1 MAADTEP
8 ESEPTEEEKA
18 AAAAEKPV
26 SLETA
31 LQEARER
38 LTAGKGITA
47 EKTDAGSQEG
57 EKGAEGEGGEEGEE
71 GEEGEG
77 NEGEEAEGDNVSDE
91 AEGEEAEPEPEEQP
105 GKEADAVVTAEGEG
119 EKPKGEEP
127 EDPDPDLVVTLPAR
141 REGEDELEL
150 VLEDKEA
157 VERIRQLRNGY
168 MRGEETRAAQA
179 QIVVDQGQI
188 EEMETWISTDPVGFI
203 VSNLP
208 EQTTQQ
214 VAMSLITAPKVWDAV
229 KEQLAVLQEDPN
241 ELRVIQAELKSQRL
255 EMTSQLKTLADGRK
269 QAREVAHRIE
279 DGIQKLVPVSEGLP
293 DGRRDK
299 IIADL
304 QVDIAKQVRER
315 QLVDVRV
322 DDLPLMAAAVLRSH
336 GIDPIA
342 AAKLLADGGVEPEP
356 GKSPAKAKQPTGKEL
371 VQARKKRKK
380 AAASAPPGADALVTR
395 PKLPK
400 GQRLE
405 DRLALAREKGLAA
418 LAGR

>member
-1 MAADTEP
+1 MGADTEL
-8 ESEPTEEEKA
+8 ESAESNEETEPTEEIA
-18 AAAAEKPV
+18 DKPV

-38 LTAGKGITA
+38 LTQGKGMTEVEKA
-47 EKTDAGSQEG
+47 EADTEQTEDADAGTH
-57 EKGAEGEGGEEGEE
+57 EGEE
-71 GEEGEG
+71 NDDETEET
-77 NEGEEAEGDNVSDE
+77 EGDNVSDE
-91 AEGEEAEPEPEEQP
+91 TESEETEPEPEEQP
-105 GKEADAVVTAEGEG
+105 GKEPDEVVTAEGD
-119 EKPKGEEP
+119 GEEP
-127 EDPDPDLVVTLPAR
+127 KDEAPDPDLVVTLPAR
-141 REGEDELEL
+141 REGEAELEL

-157 VERIRQLRNGY
+157 VERIRQLRNGF

-208 EQTTQQ
+208 EQTTQR

-279 DGIQKLVPVSEGLP
+279 EGIQKLVPVSEGLA

-304 QVDIAKQVRER
+304 QMDIAKQVRDR

-342 AAKLLADGGVEPEP
+342 AAKLLADGDVEPEP

-405 DRLALAREKGLAA
+405 DRLALAREKGLAS